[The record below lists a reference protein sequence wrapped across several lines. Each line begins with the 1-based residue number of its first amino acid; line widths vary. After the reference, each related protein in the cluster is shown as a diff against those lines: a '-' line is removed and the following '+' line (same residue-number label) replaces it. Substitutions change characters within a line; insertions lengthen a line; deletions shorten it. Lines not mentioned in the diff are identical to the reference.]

1 MEFLLLAAIFLT
13 SSGFLVG
20 AAVAPAPTVAIA
32 PAADHASEEGGPV
45 FPQPHPQLSG
55 LNAPLSQPD
64 RERSEQT
71 HKRVDAC
78 DGCAGST

>member
-20 AAVAPAPTVAIA
+20 AAVAPAPSVAIA
-32 PAADHASEEGGPV
+32 PAPVPASEEAGPV
-45 FPQPHPQLSG
+45 SPQPAPKLSG

-64 RERSEQT
+64 PECLRT
-71 HKRVDAC
+71 M
-78 DGCAGST
+78 GSRRCVFQP